1 MNLKV
6 EEKYNA
12 VLLVLSGKLMGGPF
26 MQEMNET
33 LHRLI
38 DEGKK
43 NIVADM
49 SGVSLVT
56 SSGIGIMISAYTTMK
71 NAGGDIKFCQISDK
85 VRGVLS
91 ITKLDGV
98 FDYFETVDEALKSF
112 E

>member
-1 MNLKV
+1 MNLKF

-12 VLLVLSGKLMGGPF
+12 VVLVLSGKLVGGPF

-33 LHRLI
+33 LHKLI

-43 NIVADM
+43 NIVVDM

-56 SSGIGIMISAYTTMK
+56 SSGIGIMISAHTTMK
-71 NAGGDIKFCQISDK
+71 NAEGNIKFCHFSDR

-91 ITKLDGV
+91 ITKLDSV

>member
-1 MNLKV
+1 MNLKL
-6 EEKYNA
+6 EEKFNA
-12 VLLVLSGKLMGGPF
+12 VVIELSGKLMGGPF

-33 LHRLI
+33 LHKLI

-43 NIVADM
+43 NIVVDM

-71 NAGGDIKFCQISDK
+71 NADGIIKFCQFSDK
-85 VRGVLS
+85 VHGVLS
-91 ITKLDGV
+91 ITKLDSV

-112 E
+112 

>member
-71 NAGGDIKFCQISDK
+71 NAGGEIKFCQISDK

>member
-1 MNLKV
+1 MNLKIQ
-6 EEKYNA
+6 EKYNSV
-12 VLLVLSGKLMGGPF
+12 VLELSGKLMGGPF

-33 LHRLI
+33 LHKLI

-43 NIVADM
+43 NIVVNM

-71 NAGGDIKFCQISDK
+71 NAGGSIKFCQFSDK
-85 VRGVLS
+85 VHGVLS
-91 ITKLDGV
+91 ITNLDSV
-98 FDYFETVDEALKSF
+98 FDYFETVDEALKSY

>member
-1 MNLKV
+1 MNLKMQ
-6 EEKYNA
+6 EKYNSV
-12 VLLVLSGKLMGGPF
+12 VLELSGKLMGGPF

-33 LHRLI
+33 LHKLI

-43 NIVADM
+43 NIVVDM

-71 NAGGDIKFCQISDK
+71 NAGGSIKFCQFSDK

-91 ITKLDGV
+91 ITKLDSV
-98 FDYFETVDEALKSF
+98 FDYFETVDEALKSYK
-112 E
+112 

>member
-1 MNLKV
+1 MNFKI

-12 VLLVLSGKLMGGPF
+12 VVLELKGKLMGGPF

-43 NIVADM
+43 NVVVDLG
-49 SGVSLVT
+49 GVTFVS
-56 SSGIGIMISAYTTMK
+56 SSGIGILISGYTTMT
-71 NAGGDIKFCQISDK
+71 NSGGNLKIANTSDK
-85 VRGVLS
+85 VRGLLS
-91 ITKLDGV
+91 ITKLDSI
-98 FDYFETVDEALKSF
+98 FEHYTTVEEALKSY

>member
-1 MNLKV
+1 
-6 EEKYNA
+6 
-12 VLLVLSGKLMGGPF
+12 
-26 MQEMNET
+26 
-33 LHRLI
+33 
-38 DEGKK
+38 
-43 NIVADM
+43 
-49 SGVSLVT
+49 
-56 SSGIGIMISAYTTMK
+56 MISAYTTMK